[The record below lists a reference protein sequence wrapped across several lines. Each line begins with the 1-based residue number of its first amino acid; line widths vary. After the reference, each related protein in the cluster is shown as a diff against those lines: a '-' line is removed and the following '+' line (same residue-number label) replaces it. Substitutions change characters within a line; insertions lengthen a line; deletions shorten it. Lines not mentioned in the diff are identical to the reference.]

1 MTPKAETSQL
11 SRDIQEVL
19 EASRRALKHAK
30 KELPAEPEELEE
42 APDMN
47 ALYGM
52 VANGC
57 GKHEAAQDTADFIS
71 PLLLAA

>member
-1 MTPKAETSQL
+1 MTPKADTSQRN
-11 SRDIQEVL
+11 RDIREVL
-19 EASRRALKHAK
+19 AASRRALKTAQ
-30 KELPAEPEELEE
+30 KELPTEPEELEE
-42 APDMN
+42 TPDMN

-57 GKHEAAQDTADFIS
+57 GKHEAAIETADFIS

>member
-1 MTPKAETSQL
+1 MTHKTESAAL
-11 SRDIQEVL
+11 NRDIREVL
-19 EASRRALKHAK
+19 EASRRALKHAP
-30 KELPAEPEELEE
+30 KEQPAEPEELDES
-42 APDMN
+42 ADMN

-57 GKHEAAQDTADFIS
+57 GRHEAAQETADFIS

>member
-1 MTPKAETSQL
+1 MTPKADTSQRN
-11 SRDIQEVL
+11 RDIREVL
-19 EASRRALKHAK
+19 AASRRALKHAK
-30 KELPAEPEELEE
+30 KELPAEPEELGE
-42 APDMN
+42 APDMS

-57 GKHEAAQDTADFIS
+57 GKHEAAQDAADFIS

>member
-1 MTPKAETSQL
+1 MRRKTDSTGL
-11 SRDIQEVL
+11 SRDIKEVL
-19 EASRRALKHAK
+19 EASHRALKNAK